1 LFFSQQRLYEIILW
15 SAGSVLLVLLAVMAV
30 WIFTLQRQIASRRNA
45 EESLRESEEKFRMV
59 FSTIHDT
66 VSISRV
72 DTGEIIDTN
81 GKGLGYTR
89 EEAIGKTGLQLGV
102 WGSLEDRKRM
112 IEAMAKEG
120 QLSDFE
126 IEFHRKNGPNWT
138 GSLSSSYIFIR
149 GKKYLLTVVRDIT
162 EKKKA
167 DEQAQ
172 LQQARLQQANKMAS
186 LGILVAGVAHE
197 INNPNSLIMLNT
209 DLLQKIFA
217 EIAPVLDLK
226 LASDPDYQIC
236 GMPYAE
242 IKPEIQRLLSGLTG
256 ASERILTTISGL
268 KNFARVDNDKNKLEP
283 VSLNAVVRSALTFT
297 RNLILS
303 STQNFETELHPDLP
317 VVLGNAHELEQVL
330 INLITNACHAIKDK
344 TEFLRIRTL
353 IREDDVVV
361 EVEDG
366 GIGIPAESL
375 SHLFDP
381 FFTTERDRGGTGLGL
396 SVAYSIVESHQG
408 KLSFKSEPI
417 LGTCATLSLPR
428 MHG

>member
-1 LFFSQQRLYEIILW
+1 MSIWILT
-15 SAGSVLLVLLAVMAV
+15 LL
-30 WIFTLQRQIASRRNA
+30 RQIRIRRRA

-59 FSTIHDT
+59 FSTIQDT
-66 VSISRV
+66 ILISRIE
-72 DTGEIIDTN
+72 TGEIIETN
-81 GKGLGYTR
+81 GNLRGYTR
-89 EEAIGKTGLQLGV
+89 EEAIGKTGAELGF
-102 WGSLEDRKRM
+102 WRSTEDREKM
-112 IEAMAKEG
+112 LELLSG
-120 QLSDFE
+120 QGRLRDYE
-126 IEFHRKNGPNWT
+126 IPFLRKDGGEWM

-149 GKKYLLTVVRDIT
+149 GKRYLLTVVRDIT
-162 EKKKA
+162 ERKKA
-167 DEQAQ
+167 EDQAKRQLSQ
-172 LQQARLQQANKMAS
+172 LQHANKMAS

-217 EIAPVLDLK
+217 EIAPVLDERS
-226 LASDPDYQIC
+226 ASDPNYQIC

-242 IKPEIQRLLSGLTG
+242 IRPEIQRLLSGLTG

-283 VSLNAVVRSALTFT
+283 VDLNQVLRSALTFT
-297 RNLILS
+297 RNLILQ
-303 STQNFETELHPDLP
+303 STQNFETELSPELP
-317 VVLGNAHELEQVL
+317 FVLGNGRELEQVL

-353 IREDDVVV
+353 VQGDDVLV

-366 GIGIPAESL
+366 GVGIPPESL

-396 SVAYSIVESHQG
+396 SVAYSIVESHHG

-417 LGTCATLSLPR
+417 LGTCATLSLPILKTPAENAE
-428 MHG
+428 GAAP